1 VSEVIRI
8 ENLRKEFGD
17 VIGVADVSL
26 SIERGEYVTL
36 LGPSGCGKS
45 TLLRMIG
52 GFEAPTSGTIWLDG
66 EDVTDLPPNQRAVNM
81 VFQDYALFPHMTVGQ
96 NVGYGLRVSGVPR
109 AQIRA
114 RVAETLSLVG
124 LTDKADASPA
134 ELSGGQRQ
142 RVALARAIVRRPKVL
157 LLDEPLS
164 ALDANLR
171 EQMQVELRNLHD
183 RVGLTFVMVTHDQSE
198 ALVMS
203 DRVVVMRDGRV
214 SQSGDPVSLYDA
226 PANSYVADFIGA
238 TNLFSSPVKVSG
250 GKILVSCF
258 GQELEIDH
266 PAVGDAPVG
275 NAPAGE
281 RLFGF
286 RPEKAR
292 LIRSNGSVPGGN
304 CLKGRVETVLY
315 HGATIRSVVVVGDG
329 RILVDTLLDDTFDPA
344 RHVGAGDEVFLDI
357 EPHKIMPF
365 SRDGAS

>member
-1 VSEVIRI
+1 VSDIIRL
-8 ENLRKEFGD
+8 ENLRKDYGT
-17 VIGVADVSL
+17 VVGVADVSL
-26 SIERGEYVTL
+26 SIARGEFVTL

-52 GFEAPTSGTIWLDG
+52 GFETPTAGTIWLDG
-66 EDVTDLPPNQRAVNM
+66 EDVTDVPPNRRAVNM

-96 NVGYGLRVSGVPR
+96 NVGYGLRVSGTPKR
-109 AQIRA
+109 EIGP
-114 RVAETLSLVG
+114 RVAETLALVG
-124 LTDKADASPA
+124 LADKIGSNPS

-171 EQMQVELRNLHD
+171 EQMQVELKSLHD
-183 RVGLTFVMVTHDQSE
+183 KVGLTFVMVTHDQSE

-203 DRVVVMRDGRV
+203 DRVIVMREGRV

-238 TNLFSSPVKVSG
+238 TNLFSSPVRISDG
-250 GKILVSCF
+250 TARISCF
-258 GQELEIDH
+258 GQPLEVSH
-266 PAVGDAPVG
+266 PAVTADSA
-275 NAPAGE
+275 AE

-292 LIRSNGSVPGGN
+292 LVRANGSVPDGN
-304 CLKGRVETVLY
+304 VLTGKLETVLY
-315 HGATIRSVVVVGDG
+315 HGAMIRSVVAVGEG
-329 RILVDTLLDDTFDPA
+329 RVLVDALLDDSFDPA
-344 RHVGAGDEVFLDI
+344 RHPGAGDAVFVAID
-357 EPHKIMPF
+357 PHKILPF
-365 SRDGAS
+365 APEPA

>member
-1 VSEVIRI
+1 MSEVIRI

-26 SIERGEYVTL
+26 SIERGEFVTL

-81 VFQDYALFPHMTVGQ
+81 VFQDYALFPHMTVSK
-96 NVGYGLRVSGVPR
+96 NVGYGLRVSGTPR
-109 AQIRA
+109 NEIDG
-114 RVAETLSLVG
+114 RVAETLALVG
-124 LTDKADASPA
+124 LSDKVDTYPA

-171 EQMQVELRNLHD
+171 EQMQVELRNLHNK
-183 RVGLTFVMVTHDQSE
+183 VGLTFVMVTHDQSE

-214 SQSGDPVSLYDA
+214 SQTGDPVSLYDA

-238 TNLFSSPVKVSG
+238 TNLFTSPVGSTDG
-250 GKILVSCF
+250 RMIVSCF
-258 GQELEIDH
+258 GQALEIDH
-266 PAVGDAPVG
+266 PGVTAASDKDQ
-275 NAPAGE
+275 
-281 RLFGF
+281 LFGF

-292 LIRSNGSVPGGN
+292 LIRPNGVVPDGN
-304 CLKGRVETVLY
+304 LLKGTVETVLY
-315 HGATIRSVVVVGDG
+315 HGATIRSVITVGDG
-329 RILVDTLLDDTFDPA
+329 RILIDTLLDDTYDPSS
-344 RHVGAGDEVFLDI
+344 RMGAGDDVLIAIDA
-357 EPHKIMPF
+357 HKIMPF
-365 SRDGAS
+365 ARDSAS